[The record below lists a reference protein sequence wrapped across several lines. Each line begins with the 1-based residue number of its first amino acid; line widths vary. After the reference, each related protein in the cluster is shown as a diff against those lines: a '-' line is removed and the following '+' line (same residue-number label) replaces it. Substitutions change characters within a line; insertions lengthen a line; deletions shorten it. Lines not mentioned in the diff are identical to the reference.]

1 MVRVLSRLFLAG
13 AVLLAGCVS
22 QATGST
28 STTPPSGDPDSPSVS
43 EPIANAP
50 VTNLLVEDPD
60 GNPVA
65 GAVVGGGVTTGDGGE
80 LTFDTPPGGVAVRA
94 PGFVPRYVSGWLPG
108 ERRIVL
114 QPVVVRGVVRTPA
127 GDPLSGAIVTLG
139 DGESISDESGRYEFV
154 GAIAGTIEARRP
166 GWTTETEDW
175 LGRDDWVPIELE
187 PIVVRALHVAGWTVG
202 DESRWHELLDLAA
215 ATEINSLVV
224 DLKDESG
231 LVFYPTTVPTA
242 EAVGAIQ
249 PEYSLTEVVSTVAD
263 ADLYLIGRIVTF
275 QDPIAARAMPSI
287 AVMDGSTGSPYKKNG
302 QYFLDPSDPDARQY
316 ALDLAAE
323 SCAAG
328 FNEIQFDYVR
338 YPDGFGSS
346 AVFDQGS
353 SSEVRPV
360 VIRDFL
366 AEASALLNPVGCAVA
381 ADIFGFIT
389 STTGDG
395 GIGQQLEDLALV
407 ADVLSPM
414 LYPSHYSEGWFGF
427 TVPNDHPGPVVSGA
441 LDDGLQRLDS
451 SVVLRPW
458 IQDFYYN
465 ASQVRAQIEAAEER
479 GLGWMLWNA
488 LSRFTE
494 GALNAA
500 D

>member
-1 MVRVLSRLFLAG
+1 
-13 AVLLAGCVS
+13 
-22 QATGST
+22 
-28 STTPPSGDPDSPSVS
+28 
-43 EPIANAP
+43 
-50 VTNLLVEDPD
+50 
-60 GNPVA
+60 
-65 GAVVGGGVTTGDGGE
+65 
-80 LTFDTPPGGVAVRA
+80 
-94 PGFVPRYVSGWLPG
+94 
-108 ERRIVL
+108 
-114 QPVVVRGVVRTPA
+114 
-127 GDPLSGAIVTLG
+127 
-139 DGESISDESGRYEFV
+139 V
-154 GAIAGTIEARRP
+154 GATAGTIEARRA
-166 GWTTETEDW
+166 GWESGAVGW
-175 LGRDDWVPIELE
+175 LGRDDWVPIDLE
-187 PIVVRALHVAGWTVG
+187 PVVVRALHVAGWTVG
-202 DESRWHELLDLAA
+202 DETRWREILDLAA
-215 ATEINSLVV
+215 STEINSLVV

-231 LVFYPTTVPTA
+231 LVFFRTTVPTA
-242 EAVGAIQ
+242 GTVGAIQ
-249 PEYSLTEVVSTVAD
+249 EEYSLAEVVSTVAD
-263 ADLYLIGRIVTF
+263 AGLYLIGRIVTF
-275 QDPIAARAMPSI
+275 QDPIAARALPGI
-287 AVMDGSTGSPYKKNG
+287 AVMDGSTGGPYKKNG

-346 AVFDQGS
+346 AVFDEGS

-366 AEASALLNPVGCAVA
+366 AEASALLNPAGCAVA

-427 TVPNDHPGPVVSGA
+427 TVPNDHPGPVVSEA
-441 LDDGLQRLDS
+441 LDDGLERLDS
-451 SVVLRPW
+451 SIVLRPW

-494 GALNAA
+494 GALLPAE
-500 D
+500 

>member
-1 MVRVLSRLFLAG
+1 MVRVLSCLLSAG
-13 AVLLAGCVS
+13 LLLLTGCVA
-22 QATGST
+22 QEAGSA
-28 STTPPSGDPDSPSVS
+28 STNPSGDPANPSAS
-43 EPIANAP
+43 ELISTGP
-50 VTNLLVEDPD
+50 VTNLRVVDPD

-65 GAVVGGGVTTGDGGE
+65 GALVGGGEMTGDGGE
-80 LTFDTPPGGVAVRA
+80 LAFNTPTGGVAVKA
-94 PGFVPRYVSGWLPG
+94 PGFVPRYLSDWQPG
-108 ERRIVL
+108 EQRIVL
-114 QPVVVRGVVRTPA
+114 QPVVVRGVVQTAA
-127 GDPLSGAIVTLG
+127 GDPLAGAVVTLG
-139 DGESISDESGRYEFV
+139 DRGVRSDESGRFEFV
-154 GAIAGTIEARRP
+154 GATAGTIEARRA
-166 GWTTETEDW
+166 GWESGAVGW
-175 LGRDDWVPIELE
+175 LGRDDWVPIDLE
-187 PIVVRALHVAGWTVG
+187 PVVVRALHVAGWTVG
-202 DESRWHELLDLAA
+202 DETRWREILDLAA
-215 ATEINSLVV
+215 STEINSLVV

-231 LVFYPTTVPTA
+231 LVFFRTTVPTA
-242 EAVGAIQ
+242 GTVGAIQ
-249 PEYSLTEVVSTVAD
+249 EEYSLAEVVSTVAD
-263 ADLYLIGRIVTF
+263 AGLYLIGRIVTF
-275 QDPIAARAMPSI
+275 QDPIAARALPGI
-287 AVMDGSTGSPYKKNG
+287 AVMDGSTGGPYKKNG

-346 AVFDQGS
+346 AVFDEGS

-366 AEASALLNPVGCAVA
+366 AEASALLNPAGCAVA

-427 TVPNDHPGPVVSGA
+427 TVPNDHPGPVVSEA
-441 LDDGLQRLDS
+441 LDDGLERLDS
-451 SVVLRPW
+451 SIVLRPW

-494 GALNAA
+494 GALLPAE
-500 D
+500 